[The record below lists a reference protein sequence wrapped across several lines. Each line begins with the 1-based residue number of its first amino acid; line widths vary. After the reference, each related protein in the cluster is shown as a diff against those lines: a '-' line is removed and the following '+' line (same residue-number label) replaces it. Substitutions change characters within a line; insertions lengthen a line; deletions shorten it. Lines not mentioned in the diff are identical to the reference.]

1 MVVPSHGTQTHTQLW
16 ENDNEW
22 VSVLSVHPMWQR
34 KSKVSVSYLLM
45 LWHMRGMS
53 LARNMSDSQCGDS
66 LLVTPHT

>member
-1 MVVPSHGTQTHTQLW
+1 MRPKYIHNSGKKKRGV
-16 ENDNEW
+16 NE
-22 VSVLSVHPMWQR
+22 SKCFARLSTEGGRMNPDFMT
-34 KSKVSVSYLLM
+34 YLLM

>member
-1 MVVPSHGTQTHTQLW
+1 M
-16 ENDNEW
+16 NE
-22 VSVLSVHPMWQR
+22 SKCFARLSTEGGRMKPDFMT
-34 KSKVSVSYLLM
+34 YLLM

>member
-1 MVVPSHGTQTHTQLW
+1 MGPKYIHNSGKKKRH
-16 ENDNEW
+16 ECFAR
-22 VSVLSVHPMWQR
+22 LSTEGGRMKPDFMT
-34 KSKVSVSYLLM
+34 YLLM